1 MKNSLL
7 SPASVECVDL
17 PVGHHFDVV
26 DVDVD
31 VDVQGQGDDPFDYAG
46 DVIAVAPVIIAIL
59 IYVSCFY
66 RFGFVTIR
74 MERPLITFV
83 LPAS

>member
-17 PVGHHFDVV
+17 PVGHHFDV
-26 DVDVD
+26 VD

-66 RFGFVTIR
+66 RFGFVIIR